1 MRFAVVV
8 LTAVFAA
15 FLSCAA
21 HAVNCCS
28 NFGQGRIGA
37 GIDVIHEKGMPVAN
51 ISLYPASLY
60 VWRDNFGIALAY
72 PIGNPR
78 GINAEF
84 GGILVRHVDED
95 LGTNANFFMRLSWC
109 REKACLSF
117 AHISHGGGL
126 FGIRDD
132 VGNKGLNFL
141 FLEYKYR

>member
-1 MRFAVVV
+1 VRVAVAV
-8 LTAVFAA
+8 LTLLFAG
-15 FLSCAA
+15 AA
-21 HAVNCCS
+21 HAFNCCS
-28 NFGQGRIGA
+28 HFGEGRVGA
-37 GIDVIHEKGMPVAN
+37 GIDVVHEKGMPVAN

-78 GINAEF
+78 RLNAEF
-84 GGILVRHVDED
+84 GGILVRHVNED
-95 LGTNANFFMRLSWC
+95 DVGTHANFFGRVSWC
-109 REKACLSF
+109 FSKSCVSF
-117 AHISHGGGL
+117 AHISHGAGL

>member
-1 MRFAVVV
+1 MRIAVAV
-8 LTAVFAA
+8 LTLF
-15 FLSCAA
+15 FSCAA
-21 HAVNCCS
+21 HALNCCS

-51 ISLYPASLY
+51 ISLYPASFY
-60 VWRDNFGIALAY
+60 VWRSNYGVALAY

-78 GINAEF
+78 RFNAEI
-84 GGILVRHVDED
+84 GGILVRNVDENV
-95 LGTNANFFMRLSWC
+95 GTHANFFTRLSYC

-126 FGIRDD
+126 FGIRSE
-132 VGNKGLNFL
+132 VGNKGFNFL